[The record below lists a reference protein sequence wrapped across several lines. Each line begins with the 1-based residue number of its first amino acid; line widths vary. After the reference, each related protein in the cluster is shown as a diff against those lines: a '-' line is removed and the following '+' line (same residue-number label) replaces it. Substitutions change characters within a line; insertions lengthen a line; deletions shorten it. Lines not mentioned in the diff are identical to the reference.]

1 MQKQTLPPVDEWI
14 EREEFA
20 TTAEVAVP
28 DKLIDQVIGQERAV
42 EVIRKAAE
50 QRRHVML
57 IGDPGTGKSMLA
69 RSMTELL
76 PHEEL
81 EDTIAYPNQED
92 PHAPRIRV
100 VPAGKGKEIVQAQK
114 AEANRKQERKATL
127 QLLLMLGIGLFAVLF
142 FFQTRDPMIL
152 IFGIIAAAMLFMVMR
167 QMSQR
172 EAALVPK
179 LLVTHTPNEKPPF
192 VDATGAHAGSLLG
205 DVRHDPFQSGGLET
219 PAHERVEPGAIHK
232 AHKGVLFVDEI
243 NLLRMESQQ
252 ALLTAIQEKKFPIM
266 GQSERSS
273 GAMVKTESVP
283 CDFILVAAGNMDAL
297 KGQEGNPFHPG
308 MHPALRSRIRGYG
321 YEIFMNNDMDDTADN
336 RRKVIRF
343 VAQEVKRDGKIPHF
357 ERPAVAEI
365 IRDAQRRA
373 GRRGRL
379 TLRLREL
386 GGLVRVAGDIA
397 VEEKSPVVTVAHVLR
412 AKSMA
417 RSLEQQV
424 ADQYIERRK
433 EYRQF
438 RTTGGAVGMVNG
450 LAVMGGGE
458 VGEPSGIVMPIVAEV
473 TPAAN
478 RAEGKIIV
486 TGKLGEIA
494 KEAVQNISAVIK
506 KYTGQ
511 NLNDHDIH
519 VQFIGTYEGVEGDS
533 ASISIATAVLSALEN
548 VEIDQNVAMTGSL
561 SVRGEVLPIGGA
573 TPKIEAAAQ
582 VGIKKVI
589 VPKANMN
596 DVLIEERYRSMVEIV
611 YVETLDEVLQHVLM
625 QSAQKKSLVDKLAAI
640 LPARLKSPVLD
651 GAAAVGSPPAVGSG
665 SGA

>member
-1 MQKQTLPPVDEWI
+1 MNQQKTTLAPVDEWI
-14 EREEFA
+14 EREDFQ

-28 DKLIDQVIGQERAV
+28 DKLIDQVIGQEKAV

-142 FFQTRDPMIL
+142 FFQTKDPMIL

-179 LLVTHTPNEKPPF
+179 LLVAHSTQDKPPF

-243 NLLRMESQQ
+243 NMLRMESQQ

-273 GAMVKTESVP
+273 GAMVKTEAVP

-321 YEIFMNNDMDDTADN
+321 YEIYMNSDMEDTPEN
-336 RRKVIRF
+336 RRRLIRF

-357 ERPAVAEI
+357 ERAAVAEI
-365 IRDAQRRA
+365 VREAQRRA

-397 VEEKSPVVTVAHVLR
+397 TEEKSPVVATSHVLK

-424 ADQYIERRK
+424 ADHYIERRK
-433 EYRQF
+433 EYRSF
-438 RTTGGAVGMVNG
+438 RTTGGAIGMVNG
-450 LAVMGGGE
+450 LAVMGGGD

-473 TPAAN
+473 TPASN
-478 RAEGKIIV
+478 PQEGKIIA

-494 KEAVQNISAVIK
+494 KEAIQNISAVLK
-506 KYTGQ
+506 KYSGADLR
-511 NLNDHDIH
+511 NYDIH
-519 VQFIGTYEGVEGDS
+519 IQFVGSYEGVEGDS

-561 SVRGEVLPIGGA
+561 SVRGDVLPIGGA

-589 VPKANMN
+589 VPKANAM
-596 DVLIEERYRSMVEIV
+596 DVLIEERYKSMVEIV
-611 YVETLDEVLQHVLM
+611 YVETLDEVLQHALV
-625 QSAQKKSLVDKLAAI
+625 QSAKKTGLVEKLTSI
-640 LPARLKSPVLD
+640 LPARLRNPVID
-651 GAAAVGSPPAVGSG
+651 GASAVGNPLG
-665 SGA
+665 

>member
-1 MQKQTLPPVDEWI
+1 
-14 EREEFA
+14 
-20 TTAEVAVP
+20 
-28 DKLIDQVIGQERAV
+28 
-42 EVIRKAAE
+42 
-50 QRRHVML
+50 
-57 IGDPGTGKSMLA
+57 
-69 RSMTELL
+69 
-76 PHEEL
+76 
-81 EDTIAYPNQED
+81 
-92 PHAPRIRV
+92 RIRV

-232 AHKGVLFVDEI
+232 A
-243 NLLRMESQQ
+243 
-252 ALLTAIQEKKFPIM
+252 LLTAIQEKKFPIM

-297 KGQEGNPFHPG
+297 KGQEGNPFHPC

-417 RSLEQQV
+417 RSLEQQ
-424 ADQYIERRK
+424 
-433 EYRQF
+433 
-438 RTTGGAVGMVNG
+438 
-450 LAVMGGGE
+450 
-458 VGEPSGIVMPIVAEV
+458 
-473 TPAAN
+473 
-478 RAEGKIIV
+478 
-486 TGKLGEIA
+486 
-494 KEAVQNISAVIK
+494 
-506 KYTGQ
+506 
-511 NLNDHDIH
+511 
-519 VQFIGTYEGVEGDS
+519 
-533 ASISIATAVLSALEN
+533 
-548 VEIDQNVAMTGSL
+548 
-561 SVRGEVLPIGGA
+561 
-573 TPKIEAAAQ
+573 
-582 VGIKKVI
+582 
-589 VPKANMN
+589 
-596 DVLIEERYRSMVEIV
+596 
-611 YVETLDEVLQHVLM
+611 
-625 QSAQKKSLVDKLAAI
+625 
-640 LPARLKSPVLD
+640 
-651 GAAAVGSPPAVGSG
+651 
-665 SGA
+665 

>member
-1 MQKQTLPPVDEWI
+1 
-14 EREEFA
+14 
-20 TTAEVAVP
+20 
-28 DKLIDQVIGQERAV
+28 
-42 EVIRKAAE
+42 
-50 QRRHVML
+50 
-57 IGDPGTGKSMLA
+57 
-69 RSMTELL
+69 
-76 PHEEL
+76 
-81 EDTIAYPNQED
+81 
-92 PHAPRIRV
+92 
-100 VPAGKGKEIVQAQK
+100 
-114 AEANRKQERKATL
+114 
-127 QLLLMLGIGLFAVLF
+127 
-142 FFQTRDPMIL
+142 
-152 IFGIIAAAMLFMVMR
+152 
-167 QMSQR
+167 
-172 EAALVPK
+172 VPK
-179 LLVTHTPNEKPPF
+179 LLIENGADERKAPY
-192 VDATGAHAGSLLG
+192 VDATGAHAGALLG

-321 YEIFMNNDMDDTADN
+321 YEIYMNNDMEDSNEN
-336 RRKVIRF
+336 RRRLIRF

-357 ERPAVAEI
+357 DRAAVGAIVQE
-365 IRDAQRRA
+365 AQRRA

-397 VEEKSPVVTVAHVLR
+397 TEEKSPVVSVAQVIK

-450 LAVMGGGE
+450 LAVMGASD

-473 TPAAN
+473 TSAINKQQGQIFA
-478 RAEGKIIV
+478 

-494 KEAVQNISAVIK
+494 KEAIQNISAVLK
-506 KYTGQ
+506 KYTGKD
-511 NLNDHDIH
+511 LAEHDIH
-519 VQFIGTYEGVEGDS
+519 IQFVGAYEGVEGDS
-533 ASISIATAVLSALEN
+533 ASVAIATAVLSALEN

-561 SVRGEVLPIGGA
+561 SLRGEVLPIGGA

-589 VPKANMN
+589 VPRANMN
-596 DVLIEERYRSMVEIV
+596 DVLLEERYKSMIEIV
-611 YVETLDEVLQHVLM
+611 YVDTLDEVLDNVLI
-625 QSAQKKSLVDKLAAI
+625 AGTKKTGLLAKLAAI
-640 LPARLKSPVLD
+640 MPSRAKSPVLE
-651 GAAAVGSPPAVGSG
+651 GAAAAGAPPGVA
-665 SGA
+665 GAGGGA

>member
-1 MQKQTLPPVDEWI
+1 V
-14 EREEFA
+14 
-20 TTAEVAVP
+20 
-28 DKLIDQVIGQERAV
+28 
-42 EVIRKAAE
+42 
-50 QRRHVML
+50 
-57 IGDPGTGKSMLA
+57 
-69 RSMTELL
+69 
-76 PHEEL
+76 
-81 EDTIAYPNQED
+81 
-92 PHAPRIRV
+92 
-100 VPAGKGKEIVQAQK
+100 
-114 AEANRKQERKATL
+114 
-127 QLLLMLGIGLFAVLF
+127 
-142 FFQTRDPMIL
+142 
-152 IFGIIAAAMLFMVMR
+152 
-167 QMSQR
+167 
-172 EAALVPK
+172 
-179 LLVTHTPNEKPPF
+179 
-192 VDATGAHAGSLLG
+192 
-205 DVRHDPFQSGGLET
+205 
-219 PAHERVEPGAIHK
+219 
-232 AHKGVLFVDEI
+232 
-243 NLLRMESQQ
+243 
-252 ALLTAIQEKKFPIM
+252 
-266 GQSERSS
+266 
-273 GAMVKTESVP
+273 
-283 CDFILVAAGNMDAL
+283 
-297 KGQEGNPFHPG
+297 
-308 MHPALRSRIRGYG
+308 
-321 YEIFMNNDMDDTADN
+321 DN

-450 LAVMGGGE
+450 LAVMGGGD

-506 KYTGQ
+506 KFTGQ

-625 QSAQKKSLVDKLAAI
+625 QSAQKKSLVEKLAAI

-651 GAAAVGSPPAVGSG
+651 GAAAVGGPPAVGSG

>member
-1 MQKQTLPPVDEWI
+1 MPPVEDWI
-14 EREEFA
+14 EREEFQ
-20 TTAEVAVP
+20 TTAEVQVP
-28 DKLIDQVIGQERAV
+28 EKLIDQVIGQERAV
-42 EVIRKAAE
+42 EVIKKAAE

-127 QLLLMLGIGLFAVLF
+127 QLLIMLGIGLFSVLF
-142 FFQTRDPMIL
+142 FFQYKDPMIL

-179 LLVTHTPNEKPPF
+179 LLVAHTNADKPPF

-297 KGQEGNPFHPG
+297 KGQENNPFHPG

-321 YEIFMNNDMDDTADN
+321 YEIYMNNDMSDTPDN
-336 RRKVIRF
+336 RRKLVRF
-343 VAQEVKRDGKIPHF
+343 VAQEIKRDGKIPHF
-357 ERPAVAEI
+357 ERQAVAEI
-365 IRDAQRRA
+365 LREAQRRA

-397 VEEKSPVVTVAHVLR
+397 TEAKAPVVAVEHVLK
-412 AKSMA
+412 AKSMS

-424 ADQYIERRK
+424 VDQYIERRK
-433 EYRQF
+433 EYRSF

-478 RAEGKIIV
+478 KAEGKIIA

-494 KEAVQNISAVIK
+494 KEAIQNISAVLK
-506 KYTGQ
+506 KYSGED
-511 NLNDHDIH
+511 LRDHDIH

-533 ASISIATAVLSALEN
+533 ASIAIATAVLSALEEI
-548 VEIDQNVAMTGSL
+548 EIDQNVAMTGSL

-589 VPKANMN
+589 VPRANAM
-596 DVLIEERYRSMVEIV
+596 DVLIEERYKEMVEIV
-611 YVETLDEVLQHVLM
+611 YVDTLDEVLKHILV
-625 QSAQKKSLVDKLAAI
+625 AGPKKTGIVEKLAKI
-640 LPARLKSPVLD
+640 LPAAMKNPIAD
-651 GAAAVGSPPAVGSG
+651 GAAAVGTPNLGS
-665 SGA
+665 

>member
-1 MQKQTLPPVDEWI
+1 
-14 EREEFA
+14 
-20 TTAEVAVP
+20 
-28 DKLIDQVIGQERAV
+28 
-42 EVIRKAAE
+42 
-50 QRRHVML
+50 
-57 IGDPGTGKSMLA
+57 
-69 RSMTELL
+69 
-76 PHEEL
+76 
-81 EDTIAYPNQED
+81 
-92 PHAPRIRV
+92 
-100 VPAGKGKEIVQAQK
+100 
-114 AEANRKQERKATL
+114 
-127 QLLLMLGIGLFAVLF
+127 
-142 FFQTRDPMIL
+142 
-152 IFGIIAAAMLFMVMR
+152 
-167 QMSQR
+167 
-172 EAALVPK
+172 
-179 LLVTHTPNEKPPF
+179 
-192 VDATGAHAGSLLG
+192 
-205 DVRHDPFQSGGLET
+205 
-219 PAHERVEPGAIHK
+219 
-232 AHKGVLFVDEI
+232 
-243 NLLRMESQQ
+243 
-252 ALLTAIQEKKFPIM
+252 EKKFPIM

-596 DVLIEERYRSMVEIV
+596 DVLIEERYRTMVEII

>member
-1 MQKQTLPPVDEWI
+1 MQKETLPPVDEWI
-14 EREEFA
+14 EREEFQ
-20 TTAEVAVP
+20 TTAEVNVP
-28 DKLIDQVIGQERAV
+28 ERLIDQVIGQERAV

-127 QLLLMLGIGLFAVLF
+127 QLLIMLGIGLFSVLF
-142 FFQTRDPMIL
+142 FFQYKDPMIL

-179 LLVTHTPNEKPPF
+179 LLVAHVSADKPPF

-273 GAMVKTESVP
+273 GAMVKTEAVP

-297 KGQEGNPFHPG
+297 KGQDGNPFHPG

-321 YEIFMNNDMDDTADN
+321 YEIYMNNDMDDSPDN
-336 RRKVIRF
+336 RRKLIRF
-343 VAQEVKRDGKIPHF
+343 VAQEIKRDGKIPHF
-357 ERPAVAEI
+357 DRAAVAAVVQE
-365 IRDAQRRA
+365 AQRRA

-397 VEEKSPVVTVAHVLR
+397 TEEKSPVVTSAHVQK
-412 AKSMA
+412 AKSMS

-424 ADQYIERRK
+424 VDQYIERRK

-438 RTTGGAVGMVNG
+438 RTTGGAIGMVNG
-450 LAVMGGGE
+450 MAVMGGGD
-458 VGEPSGIVMPIVAEV
+458 VGEPSGIVMPIVCEV
-473 TPAAN
+473 TPASN
-478 RAEGKIIV
+478 QAEGKIIA

-494 KEAVQNISAVIK
+494 KEAIQNISAVLK
-506 KYTGQ
+506 KYSGED
-511 NLNDHDIH
+511 LRKYDIH

-533 ASISIATAVLSALEN
+533 ASIAIATAVLSALEE

-573 TPKIEAAAQ
+573 TPKIEAAAA
-582 VGIKKVI
+582 VGIKRVI
-589 VPKANMN
+589 VPRANAM
-596 DVLIEERYRSMVEIV
+596 DVLIEERWKDKVEII
-611 YVETLDEVLQHVLM
+611 YVDTLDEVLKHVLVG
-625 QSAQKKSLVDKLAAI
+625 SAKKEGLVAKLAKI
-640 LPARLKSPVLD
+640 LPAAAKNPV
-651 GAAAVGSPPAVGSG
+651 VGSG
-665 SGA
+665 SGGAPSL

>member
-1 MQKQTLPPVDEWI
+1 MSQPTLPAVDEWI
-14 EREEFA
+14 EREDFQ

-92 PHAPRIRV
+92 PHSPRIRV

-179 LLVTHTPNEKPPF
+179 LLVAHVAQDKSPF
-192 VDATGAHAGSLLG
+192 IDATGAHAGSLLG

-243 NLLRMESQQ
+243 NLLRLESQQ
-252 ALLTAIQEKKFPIM
+252 ALLTAIQEKKFAIM

-297 KGQEGNPFHPG
+297 KGQEGNPFHQG

-321 YEIFMNNDMDDTADN
+321 YEIYMNNDMEDTPEN
-336 RRKVIRF
+336 RRRVIRF

-357 ERPAVAEI
+357 ERSAVSEI
-365 IRDAQRRA
+365 IRESQRRA

-386 GGLVRVAGDIA
+386 GGLVRVAGDVA
-397 VEEKSPVVTVAHVLR
+397 TEEKSPVVTVAHVLR
-412 AKSMA
+412 GKSMA

-433 EYRQF
+433 EYRSF
-438 RTTGGAVGMVNG
+438 RTAGGAVGMVNG
-450 LAVMGGGE
+450 LAVMGSGE

-473 TPAAN
+473 TPAIN
-478 RAEGKIIV
+478 KQEGQIFA

-494 KEAVQNISAVIK
+494 KEAIQNISAVLK
-506 KYTGQ
+506 KYTGKDLS
-511 NLNDHDIH
+511 NHDIH
-519 VQFIGTYEGVEGDS
+519 IQFVGAYEGVEGDS
-533 ASISIATAVLSALEN
+533 ASIAIACAVLSALEEI
-548 VEIDQNVAMTGSL
+548 EIDQNIAMTGSL
-561 SVRGEVLPIGGA
+561 SLRGEVLPIGGA

-582 VGIKKVI
+582 VGIKKVLI
-589 VPKANMN
+589 PKANMM
-596 DVLIEERYRSMVEIV
+596 DVLIEEKYRSMIEIV
-611 YVETLDEVLQHVLM
+611 YVSTLDEVIEHVMLANPKK
-625 QSAQKKSLVDKLAAI
+625 QSLIDKLAKI
-640 LPARLKSPVLD
+640 IPARNALVD
-651 GAAAVGSPPAVGSG
+651 GAAAVGTGGV
-665 SGA
+665 

>member
-1 MQKQTLPPVDEWI
+1 MPPVEDWI
-14 EREEFA
+14 EREEFQ
-20 TTAEVAVP
+20 TTAEVQVP
-28 DKLIDQVIGQERAV
+28 EKLIDQVIGQERAV
-42 EVIRKAAE
+42 EVIKKAAE

-127 QLLLMLGIGLFAVLF
+127 QLLIMLGIGLFSVLF
-142 FFQTRDPMIL
+142 FFQYKDPMIL

-179 LLVTHTPNEKPPF
+179 LLVAHTNADKPPF

-297 KGQEGNPFHPG
+297 KGQDGNPFHPG

-321 YEIFMNNDMDDTADN
+321 YEIYMNNDMSDTPDN
-336 RRKVIRF
+336 RRKLVRF
-343 VAQEVKRDGKIPHF
+343 VAQEIKRDGKIPHF
-357 ERPAVAEI
+357 ERQAVAEI
-365 IRDAQRRA
+365 LREAQRRA

-397 VEEKSPVVTVAHVLR
+397 TEAKAPVVAVEHVLK
-412 AKSMA
+412 AKSMS

-424 ADQYIERRK
+424 VDQYIERRK
-433 EYRQF
+433 EYRSF

-473 TPAAN
+473 TPAINKQTGQIFA
-478 RAEGKIIV
+478 

-494 KEAVQNISAVIK
+494 KEAIQNISAVLK
-506 KYTGQ
+506 KYSGED
-511 NLNDHDIH
+511 LRDHDIH

-533 ASISIATAVLSALEN
+533 ASIAIATAVLSALEEI
-548 VEIDQNVAMTGSL
+548 EIDQNVAMTGSL

-589 VPKANMN
+589 VPRANAM
-596 DVLIEERYRSMVEIV
+596 DVLIEERYKEMVEIV
-611 YVETLDEVLQHVLM
+611 YVDTLDEVLKHILV
-625 QSAQKKSLVDKLAAI
+625 AGPKKSGIVEKLAKI
-640 LPARLKSPVLD
+640 LPAAMKNPIAD
-651 GAAAVGSPPAVGSG
+651 GAAAVGTPQLGS
-665 SGA
+665 

>member
-1 MQKQTLPPVDEWI
+1 MKQETLPPVDEWI
-14 EREEFA
+14 QREEFS

-28 DKLIDQVIGQERAV
+28 EKLIDQVIGQERAV

-142 FFQTRDPMIL
+142 FFQTHDPMIL

-179 LLVTHTPNEKPPF
+179 LLVTHTQNEKPPF
-192 VDATGAHAGSLLG
+192 IDATGAHAGSLLG

-273 GAMVKTESVP
+273 GAMVKTEQVP

-321 YEIFMNNDMDDTADN
+321 YEIFMNNDMEDSQDN
-336 RRKVIRF
+336 RKKLIRF

-357 ERPAVAEI
+357 ERQAVAEI
-365 IRDAQRRA
+365 LRDAQRRA

-397 VEEKSPVVTVAHVLR
+397 VEEKAPVVTTAHVLR

-438 RTTGGAVGMVNG
+438 RVTGGAVGMVNG

-473 TPAAN
+473 TPASN
-478 RAEGKIIV
+478 KAEGKIIV

-533 ASISIATAVLSALEN
+533 ASISIATAVLSALEG

-589 VPKANMN
+589 VPKANQN

-611 YVETLDEVLQHVLM
+611 YVETLDEVLEQVLLT
-625 QSAQKKSLVDKLAAI
+625 SPKKKSLVDKLAAI
-640 LPARLKSPVLD
+640 LPARIKSPVLE
-651 GAAAVGSPPAVGSG
+651 GAAAVPPPPNISG
-665 SGA
+665 GGA